1 MAGTRRP
8 PAADDPELDEWAERG
23 RTATLPVETDE
34 PAAADA
40 DDGAE
45 APVATPATADTE
57 HVTSTPVEATSAA
70 IAAFEE
76 ERPALPR
83 LRPTPPPPLPAG
95 TAVVEDEDDE
105 LDLDDGAPPGYR
117 RAVGQ

>member
-1 MAGTRRP
+1 M
-8 PAADDPELDEWAERG
+8 
-23 RTATLPVETDE
+23 
-34 PAAADA
+34 
-40 DDGAE
+40 
-45 APVATPATADTE
+45 TPATADTE
-57 HVTSTPVEATSAA
+57 HVTATPAEASAA
-70 IAAFEE
+70 IDAVEE

-105 LDLDDGAPPGYR
+105 LDLDAAAPPGYR

>member
-1 MAGTRRP
+1 M
-8 PAADDPELDEWAERG
+8 DEWAERG
-23 RTATLPVETDE
+23 RAATLPVGTDE
-34 PAAADA
+34 PAATGA

-45 APVATPATADTE
+45 ADDPPAPVVTPATADTE
-57 HVTSTPVEATSAA
+57 HVTATPAEATSAA
-70 IAAFEE
+70 LAVEE